1 MDLIDLR
8 KGVRVWCWWWS
19 RYLWFTGVVRHG
31 AFEFRDAGDAI
42 IVIAEE
48 NLKNLEKR

>member
-1 MDLIDLR
+1 MKKSDLK
-8 KGVRVWCWWWS
+8 KGMKVWCWWRS

-48 NLKNLEKR
+48 NLKNLEIR